1 MWGFSGLSTRAEVPY
16 LDSGQSKM
24 MHLRRTPKADATS
37 HFLFILYLPASTGKT
52 GLLSV
57 ISVIL

>member
-24 MHLRRTPKADATS
+24 MHLRRTPKGGRHQSLSIHIVLTRQ
-37 HFLFILYLPASTGKT
+37 HRKT